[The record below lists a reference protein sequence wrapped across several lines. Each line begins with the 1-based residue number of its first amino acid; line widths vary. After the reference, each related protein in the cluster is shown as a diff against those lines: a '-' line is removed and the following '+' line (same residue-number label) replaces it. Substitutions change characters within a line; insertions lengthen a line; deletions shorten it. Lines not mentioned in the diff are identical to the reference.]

1 MNSNEHCSFE
11 KNNKRGEKMKYF
23 ESIFSV
29 LYLAS
34 VFYMSIRMI
43 SIGKNNKLLRLFGIM
58 GFVLGFGDSFHLVPR
73 IYALLTTGL
82 EANAAALGIGKL
94 ITSIT
99 MTLFY
104 VILIRI
110 WEVRYDIKD
119 AKGTKIFTGILAV
132 SRVMLTLMPQNK
144 WTLYNAPVSWGIYR
158 NIPFTILG
166 ILVVY
171 LILKEA
177 DKNRDKIF
185 RNIGIGVIISFTCYL
200 PVVLWATTY
209 RLVGILMIPKT
220 LAYLWVVYIGYKE
233 RYQLD
238 IIKAIKNR

>member
-1 MNSNEHCSFE
+1 MNEV
-11 KNNKRGEKMKYF
+11 KKIKYF

-34 VFYMSIRMI
+34 VFYMSIKMI
-43 SIGKNNKLLRLFGIM
+43 SKGKDNKLLKLFGSM
-58 GFVLGFGDSFHLVPR
+58 GFVLGFGDSFHLIPR

-99 MTLFY
+99 MTIFY

-110 WEVRYDIKD
+110 WEIRFDIKD
-119 AKGTKIFTGILAV
+119 VKGIRIFAGILAV
-132 SRVMLTLMPQNK
+132 SRVILTLMPQNK
-144 WTLYNAPVSWGIYR
+144 WTLYDAPVSWGIYR
-158 NIPFTILG
+158 NIPFTISG

-171 LILKEA
+171 LILKKA
-177 DKNRDKIF
+177 TKNKDKIF
-185 RNIGIGVIISFTCYL
+185 RNIGIGIIISFTCYV
-200 PVVLWATTY
+200 PVVLFAATY

-220 LAYLWVVYIGYKE
+220 LAYLWIVYIGYKE
-233 RYQLD
+233 RNQLE
-238 IIKAIKNR
+238 IIKTVKNG

>member
-1 MNSNEHCSFE
+1 MNEV
-11 KNNKRGEKMKYF
+11 KKIKYF

-34 VFYMSIRMI
+34 VFYMSIKMI
-43 SIGKNNKLLRLFGIM
+43 SKGKDNKLLKLFGSM
-58 GFVLGFGDSFHLVPR
+58 GFVLGFGDSFHLIPR

-99 MTLFY
+99 MTIFY

-110 WEVRYDIKD
+110 WEIRFDIKD
-119 AKGTKIFTGILAV
+119 VKGIRIFAGILAV
-132 SRVMLTLMPQNK
+132 SRVILTLMPQNK
-144 WTLYNAPVSWGIYR
+144 WTLYDAPVSWGIYR

-171 LILKEA
+171 LILKKA
-177 DKNRDKIF
+177 TKNKDKIF
-185 RNIGIGVIISFTCYL
+185 RNIGIGIIISFTCYV
-200 PVVLWATTY
+200 PVVLFAATY

-220 LAYLWVVYIGYKE
+220 LAYLWIVYIGYKE
-233 RYQLD
+233 RNQLE
-238 IIKAIKNR
+238 IIKTVKNG